1 MQATCQTCKQM
12 YASLVF
18 PAVAS
23 WARKHAIDNKHVVN
37 LSKQHTY
44 KIPERIA
51 PKAVLAPHTDS
62 GVEFIDISKKNVRMY
77 SEKEYT
83 VDASDLE
90 LRAGNWPSL
99 ICLMIGD
106 HGVRFYKG
114 KAILCGQGEDQDLG
128 GYEYHS
134 NDGVKLTVWND

>member
-1 MQATCQTCKQM
+1 MQATCSTCNKF
-12 YASLVF
+12 YASMVF
-18 PAVAS
+18 ATVS
-23 WARKHAIDNKHVVN
+23 QWAQKHAVENKHLVKV
-37 LSKQHTY
+37 SKEHTY
-44 KIPERIA
+44 KIPE
-51 PKAVLAPHTDS
+51 PKKAALAPHTDS
-62 GVEFIDISKKNVRMY
+62 GVEFIDISRKNVRMH

-99 ICLMIGD
+99 ICLMIGN

>member
-1 MQATCQTCKQM
+1 MQATCQTCNQG
-12 YASLVF
+12 YTAIPF
-18 PAVAS
+18 QAVAD
-23 WARKHAIDNKHVVN
+23 WAKKHAMGNKHVVKI
-37 LSKQHTY
+37 SKEITM
-44 KIPERIA
+44 KLTV
-51 PKAVLAPHTDS
+51 KNAVLAPHTDS
-62 GVEFIDISKKNVRMY
+62 GVEFIDISKKNVRMH

-99 ICLMIGD
+99 ICLMIGN

-114 KAILCGQGEDQDLG
+114 KAIMTGYGEDQEIG